1 MTWDGPSPYPSLDP
15 DPRPSSRAT
24 RRSCPGGPTSGV
36 LGYGAGLRA
45 GPRLAQYVHGHTAM
59 YWDGFEPQ
67 GRFVQGFG
75 VDGFSCASFEP
86 SFPGGSR
93 AGLKLGLLLD
103 TEVLDGLA
111 FQHIDHCRDLRRVHR
126 EIVIRSGATRL
137 PGLSTDPTGH
147 EGRCRRAENIGL
159 AADAAEPRFSKL
171 LMNFFSLSEKGVI
184 KES

>member
-36 LGYGAGLRA
+36 LGCGAGLLA
-45 GPRLAQYVHGHTAM
+45 GPLAQHVPGRTEM
-59 YWDGFEPQ
+59 CRDGLEHQ
-67 GRFVQGFG
+67 ESIVQGFW